1 MSPLSTVLY
10 PPSAKNYLSPF
21 SAHLVPLCPPLCP
34 EDELIAPQLRNMH
47 WCAVTSLSQV
57 SDASFS
63 ILCSCGSVSS
73 SSFVHFVLCPCVA
86 SRWIDC
92 SSSLVYLPPPSA
104 LYPGTNYIIIPST
117 PWYKMYLSSS
127 SSSKVYP
134 LTEPPSVGTLVTL
147 YQQQDIDQIYI
158 FVQSGAKMNEQKLL
172 FGNIPMN
179 ITGCTTHC
187 NQQT

>member
-21 SAHLVPLCPPLCP
+21 SAHLVPLCPPCPLLCP
-34 EDELIAPQLRNMH
+34 EDELIAPQLHNMH

-92 SSSLVYLPPPSA
+92 SSSLVYLPPPS
-104 LYPGTNYIIIPST
+104 LRTV
-117 PWYKMYLSSS
+117 PWYKLYHH
-127 SSSKVYP
+127 P
-134 LTEPPSVGTLVTL
+134 EHTLV
-147 YQQQDIDQIYI
+147 QNVSIIVI
-158 FVQSGAKMNEQKLL
+158 IIQSVPFDRTPLRWHTCYLVPPAGY
-172 FGNIPMN
+172 
-179 ITGCTTHC
+179 
-187 NQQT
+187 

>member
-1 MSPLSTVLY
+1 MIALAPGESTVHRALPSLSQELSFSFLCSSSSPLST
-10 PPSAKNYLSPF
+10 LS
-21 SAHLVPLCPPLCP
+21 P

-104 LYPGTNYIIIPST
+104 LCPRTNYIIIPST

-127 SSSKVYP
+127 SSTEVYP

-147 YQQQDIDQIYI
+147 YHQQDIDQIYI
-158 FVQSGAKMNEQKLL
+158 YIRSKNERTEM
-172 FGNIPMN
+172 I
-179 ITGCTTHC
+179 
-187 NQQT
+187 